1 MEREILQYLE
11 PYDPGVFPAAVTARY
26 GIPESRIANLASN
39 ETPYRLPRAVIT
51 GLCRSVAEVTRY
63 PDPSYRRA
71 KAAVAAYARCSPDAV
86 SVGNGASEVLATL
99 AMVTLESHARVVIP
113 IPSYS
118 LYLFVAMA
126 QNASLDLVQMDP
138 PGFAFDADRV
148 IERARD
154 AALVLICSP
163 NNPTGASVP
172 ASAITRLHE
181 ETSAVI
187 AVDEAY
193 AEFSGR
199 SVLGLVKTSPR
210 LAVIRS
216 CSKYFGLA
224 GLRVGYVVADP
235 SLIDRMERVR
245 LPFNVNRPAVAAL
258 ELVTARRAWFAAAAR
273 RIVADRRKLAAELAR
288 VTRCRPLP
296 SDANF
301 LLLALPDGLSSASV
315 MEGLLSRGIIVRDVS
330 GMPGLGDGYLRVT
343 VGTPADNR
351 RLVRALAALPET
363 AKASGRRR

>member
-39 ETPYRLPRAVIT
+39 ETPYRLPRAVVD
-51 GLCRSVAEVTRY
+51 GLCRSLAEATRY

-71 KAAVAAYARCSPDAV
+71 KDAVAAYCRCSPDAV

-99 AMVTLESHARVVIP
+99 ASVTLESHARAVIP

-126 QNASLDLVQMDP
+126 QNASLELVQMDP
-138 PGFAFDADRV
+138 PGFAFDVDRV
-148 IERARD
+148 IDQARD
-154 AALVLICSP
+154 AALVLVCSP

-172 ASAITRLHE
+172 ASAIARLHD
-181 ETSAVI
+181 ETSAIV

-199 SVLGLVKTSPR
+199 SVLRLVKTHPR
-210 LAVIRS
+210 LVMIRS

-224 GLRVGYVVADP
+224 GLRVGYAVGDP
-235 SLIDRMERVR
+235 ALIDRMERVR
-245 LPFNVNRPAVAAL
+245 LPFNVNRPAVTAL
-258 ELVTARRAWFAAAAR
+258 ELVTRRRAWFAATAR
-273 RIVADRRKLAAELAR
+273 RIVSDRKALAAAVAR
-288 VTRCRPLP
+288 DTRCRALP

-301 LLLALPDGLSSASV
+301 LLIKLPDGLSSGSV

-351 RLVRALAALPET
+351 RLVRALATLPET
-363 AKASGRRR
+363 AKAAGPRR

>member
-39 ETPYRLPRAVIT
+39 ETPYRLPRAVVN
-51 GLCRSVAEVTRY
+51 GLCQSIAEATRY

-71 KAAVAAYARCSPDAV
+71 KGAVAAYCGCSPDAV
-86 SVGNGASEVLATL
+86 SVGNGASELLATL
-99 AMVTLESHARVVIP
+99 ASVTLDPHARVVIP

-138 PGFAFDADRV
+138 PGFAFDVDRV
-148 IERARD
+148 IGHARD
-154 AALVLICSP
+154 ASLVLICSP
-163 NNPTGASVP
+163 NNPTGATVP
-172 ASAITRLHE
+172 ASMITRLHD
-181 ETSAVI
+181 ETRAIV

-193 AEFSGR
+193 AEFAGR
-199 SVLGLVKTSPR
+199 SVLRFLKSHPR
-210 LAVIRS
+210 LMVIRS

-224 GLRVGYVVADP
+224 GLRVGYAVGDP
-235 SLIDRMERVR
+235 ELIDRMERVR
-245 LPFNVNRPAVAAL
+245 LPFNVSRPAVAGL
-258 ELVTARRAWFAAAAR
+258 ELVTRRHAWFAATAR
-273 RIVADRRKLAAELAR
+273 RIVSDRRVLAAAVAR
-288 VTRCRPLP
+288 NTRCRVLP

-301 LLLALPDGLSSASV
+301 LLIKLPDGLSPGSV
-315 MEGLLSRGIIVRDVS
+315 MEWLLSQGIIVRDVS

-351 RLVRALAALPET
+351 RFVRALTLLPET
-363 AKASGRRR
+363 RKSAARRR

>member
-39 ETPYRLPRAVIT
+39 ETPYRLPRSVVN
-51 GLCRSVAEVTRY
+51 GLARSLAEVTRY

-71 KAAVAAYARCSPDAV
+71 KDAVAAYVRCSPKAV
-86 SVGNGASEVLATL
+86 SVGNGAGEVLATL
-99 AMVTLESHARVVIP
+99 AAVTLESHARAIVP

-126 QNASLDLVQMDP
+126 QNASLELVQMDP
-138 PGFAFDADRV
+138 PGFAFDVDRV
-148 IERARD
+148 IDQARD

-172 ASAITRLHE
+172 AAAITRLHQ

-199 SVLGLVKTSPR
+199 SVLPLVKTHPR

-235 SLIDRMERVR
+235 GLIDRMERVR

-258 ELVTARRAWFAAAAR
+258 ELVTRQRAWFAAQAR
-273 RIVADRRKLAAELAR
+273 RIVSDRKVLAAAVAR
-288 VTRCRPLP
+288 DTRCVALP

-301 LLLALPDGLSSASV
+301 LLIKLPDGLSSVSV
-315 MEGLLSRGIIVRDVS
+315 MDGLLSRGIIVRDVS

-351 RLVRALAALPET
+351 RFARALAALPDT
-363 AKASGRRR
+363 RKAGRSRR